1 MKAKRMILSIA
12 LSLLVVAIAGQA
24 GFALGQAQD
33 TKKGEFKI
41 TIQGKI
47 DHMEQL
53 GGYFVL
59 GEKPGGE
66 FMIVNQNPKVLAELM
81 KSKKTVTVEGSL
93 KGAEWLTIEKID
105 GKPYSG
111 KPASK

>member
-12 LSLLVVAIAGQA
+12 LGLLVVAIAGQA
-24 GFALGQAQD
+24 GFAQGQAQD

-47 DHMEQL
+47 DHMEEL
-53 GGYFVL
+53 GGYFVR

-66 FMIVNQNPKVLAELM
+66 WMILNQNPKVLAEFM
-81 KSKKTVTVEGSL
+81 KSEKTLTIEGRL
-93 KGAEWLTIEKID
+93 RGTEWLTIKKID

-111 KPASK
+111 TPSSK